1 MAFTVQIPTDGTVQL
16 SGAVISVPNFAS
28 LAFANSKTGASNTAI
43 SLTYAAA
50 GAGISHA
57 FDGIVWS
64 YSGGAPTGGNIT
76 ILNGT
81 ARSVSDGV
89 TATNTA
95 LTSATAAFTSA
106 DEGRTVSGS
115 GIVAGTKIA
124 TVTNATTVV
133 LDTDTTATASGVTV
147 TISPI
152 VFTMNITS
160 EGAGP
165 FLVSPCRGTANS
177 ELKITLAAGGSG
189 VTGCLNVLGKSL
201 A

>member
-1 MAFTVQIPTDGTVQL
+1 MAFTVQIPTDGTVQI
-16 SGAVISVPNFAS
+16 SGAVISVPNYSSA
-28 LAFANSKTGASNTAI
+28 AFANSATAASNTAVVI
-43 SLTYAAA
+43 TYAAA

-57 FDGIVWS
+57 IEGIAWS
-64 YSGGAPTGGNIT
+64 YSGGTTSGSIT
-76 ILNGT
+76 VLDGT

-106 DEGRTVSGS
+106 DVGKTVSGS
-115 GIVAGTKIA
+115 GIVNGTKIA

-133 LDTDTTATASGVTV
+133 LDTNTTATASGVSV
-147 TISPI
+147 TISPV
-152 VFTMNITS
+152 VFKMNITS

-165 FLVSPCRGTANS
+165 FLVPAFRGSANS
-177 ELKITLAAGGSG
+177 EMKITLAAGGSG